1 MELTMILTREF
12 IKDAR
17 HHHRGLFAFVSAL
30 MLFVGRQE
38 ECLPGDKN
46 MLQSSLKVLFL
57 QTRNNNNNYYYYNSF
72 TALCPGL
79 PG

>member
-1 MELTMILTREF
+1 MELTMILTTEF

-17 HHHRGLFAFVSAL
+17 HHRGGLFAFVSAS

-38 ECLPGDKN
+38 ECLPCDEN
-46 MLQSSLKVLFL
+46 MLQSSLEVLFPR
-57 QTRNNNNNYYYYNSF
+57 TRNNNNYYYYNRF